1 MMQTDAL
8 AGVKRLSAAYAAGA
22 PLLLRGGGITAV
34 RPDLVRVAGIQKE
47 ASINCRI
54 AFKSGGRAGL
64 GNVVQ
69 ISEQDVLV
77 APFDTTSGLKIGD
90 PAFLHFDETDAPSVR
105 WLGRVLNPL
114 AAPIDDGPPLIAG
127 ADTPDSGALTGQIPA
142 LQRGR
147 VEVSIKTGIR
157 AIDIFT
163 PVCYGQRIGI
173 FAGSG
178 VGKSTLLGMLA
189 KTDAFDCVVVALVGE
204 RGREVREFVED
215 AIGHAAMAKTVAVVA
230 TSDQTALMRLT
241 APQLAMRAAEYF
253 RSQGMRVLYLLDSVT
268 RFAHALREIGG
279 AAGEPPV
286 ARGYPASVF
295 AELPKLLERA
305 GPGLEGGG
313 SITAIAT
320 VLVDGDDQNDPVA
333 DAIRGILDGHIVL
346 DREIANQGRYPP
358 INLMSSLSRLANRA
372 WTPEQQ
378 KLVMQLRSMIAR
390 YEDTRDL
397 RLLGSWKAGDDVFL
411 DNAVASVPEI
421 YSCMIQS
428 AQEPPSEDAFGALLA
443 HLRQSERRR
452 TDAE

>member
-1 MMQTDAL
+1 MMRMDGLEGLRRA
-8 AGVKRLSAAYAAGA
+8 SAAVAAGT
-22 PLLLRGGGITAV
+22 PMLLRGGRITAV
-34 RPDLVRVAGIQKE
+34 RPDLVRVAGIQSE
-47 ASINCRI
+47 ATIH
-54 AFKSGGRAGL
+54 GRVVFNAAGYGSF

-77 APFDTTSGLKIGD
+77 APFDDTRELRIGD
-90 PAFLHFDETDAPSVR
+90 PAYLHPLESDGPSDH

-114 AAPIDDGPPLIAG
+114 AVPIDGGLPLKTMAREAGTDG
-127 ADTPDSGALTGQIPA
+127 SGGRIPA

-147 VEVSIKTGIR
+147 VEASIKTGIR

-163 PVCYGQRIGI
+163 PICYGQRIGI

-204 RGREVREFVED
+204 RGREVREFIED
-215 AIGHAAMAKTVAVVA
+215 AIGKAAMTKTVAVVA

-241 APQLAMRAAEYF
+241 APQLAMRVAEYF
-253 RSQGMRVLYLLDSVT
+253 RNQGKRVLFLLDSVT

-305 GPGLEGGG
+305 GPGMEGGG
-313 SITAIAT
+313 SITAIVT

-358 INLMSSLSRLANRA
+358 INLLSSLSRLANRA

-378 KLVMQLRSMIAR
+378 KLVLQLRSMIAR
-390 YEDTRDL
+390 YEDTKDL
-397 RLLGSWKAGDDVFL
+397 RMLGSWKAGDDALL
-411 DNAVASVPEI
+411 DNAVVTVPEI
-421 YSCMIQS
+421 YACMIQS
-428 AQEPPSEDAFGALLA
+428 AQEAQSHDSFGALLA
-443 HLRQSERRR
+443 HLRRSVHEKP
-452 TDAE
+452 EIE